1 LKIRLQKWTQNNK
14 EKKNLMDTYIRNIKI
29 IEDAFDQIK
38 EATGISSIQE
48 IVTTYIKAEEQN
60 QSLYNFVNLMNSDI
74 DVIEGQNKDIEAEIK
89 RLEEFGE
96 MTAQE
101 KDQAKEKL
109 KQEIAEKDSF
119 MKDKEQQIQNTE
131 DQMAQIKN
139 YVWNMVEEFK
149 QSQFFLSVAQN
160 M

>member
-1 LKIRLQKWTQNNK
+1 
-14 EKKNLMDTYIRNIKI
+14 MDTYIRNIKI

-109 KQEIAEKDSF
+109 RQEIEEKDSF

-160 M
+160 MQYDDDL

>member
-1 LKIRLQKWTQNNK
+1 
-14 EKKNLMDTYIRNIKI
+14 MDTYIRNIKI

-101 KDQAKEKL
+101 KESAKEKL
-109 KQEIAEKDSF
+109 RDEIQEKDTF

-149 QSQFFLSVAQN
+149 QSQFFLSVA
-160 M
+160 